1 MVDAVLDTH
10 AFVKRLTG
18 AGMPVEQAE
27 VLADE
32 QARLVNEQLATKADI
47 ALLQRDLKDLETALR
62 REIEALGYK
71 LTIRLGGMLVVGV
84 AVLAALIKL
93 P

>member
-1 MVDAVLDTH
+1 MVDAVFDTH
-10 AFVKRLTG
+10 TFVKRLTG

-32 QARLVNEQLATKADI
+32 QARFVNEQLATKADI
-47 ALLQRDLKDLETALR
+47 ALLQRDIKELETALR
-62 REIEALGYK
+62 REIEALAYK

-84 AVLAALIKL
+84 AVLAALMKL
-93 P
+93 S